1 MAASEIVEESQVTEP
16 LFEQY
21 KANEVLEIKKPRLH
35 NLLETQLMSIGVFQ
49 TICGFTIFGLGISR
63 AATMPEVNLEVLLR
77 VPIVTGILFFFSGL
91 LSFLLYKF
99 PAFLLVS
106 YVVNI
111 GSFLVAG
118 IGMILLS
125 IDIYFS
131 YLRQGVVPCWP
142 LEDYANS
149 TALMPL
155 MECERLMDY
164 MQVIVLGITLVVTI
178 ITAVLLYLLHVERN
192 REKERRGVAA
202 EAVFRANPTALF

>member
-99 PAFLLVS
+99 PAFLL
-106 YVVNI
+106 
-111 GSFLVAG
+111 
-118 IGMILLS
+118 
-125 IDIYFS
+125 
-131 YLRQGVVPCWP
+131 GVVPCWP